1 MPQKTNKISIFNF
14 NNTIRVYYEDT
25 DSGGVVYHANYLK
38 YAERSRT
45 EMLRKYKIEQEKLKT
60 DFNIQF
66 IVKNLFIECNG
77 SLRQCVIVVFVVIG
91 TMVIRRAAV
100 PRGHPG
106 VPDISSWHS
115 FFRAIS
121 SSRLALSLWHLPS
134 GPPPVQSDL
143 VVWKSCE

>member
-66 IVKNLFIECNG
+66 IVKNLFIEYYASAKLDDLLNIK
-77 SLRQCVIVVFVVIG
+77 SLIIQ
-91 TMVIRRAAV
+91 
-100 PRGHPG
+100 
-106 VPDISSWHS
+106 ISSAKIIMEQS
-115 FFRAIS
+115 IFNKNKLLAKINVTLGS
-121 SSRLALSLWHLPS
+121 VNLEGKPSRLPKFVLNILNT
-134 GPPPVQSDL
+134 
-143 VVWKSCE
+143 K

>member
-66 IVKNLFIECNG
+66 IVKNLFIEYYASAKLDDLLNIK
-77 SLRQCVIVVFVVIG
+77 SLIIQ
-91 TMVIRRAAV
+91 
-100 PRGHPG
+100 
-106 VPDISSWHS
+106 ISSAKIIMEQS
-115 FFRAIS
+115 IFSKKKLLAKINVTLGS
-121 SSRLALSLWHLPS
+121 VNLEGKPSRLPKFVLNILNTT
-134 GPPPVQSDL
+134 
-143 VVWKSCE
+143 

>member
-45 EMLRKYKIEQEKLKT
+45 EMLRKCKIEQEKLKI

-66 IVKNLFIECNG
+66 IVKNLFIEYYASAKLDDLLNIK
-77 SLRQCVIVVFVVIG
+77 SLIIQ
-91 TMVIRRAAV
+91 
-100 PRGHPG
+100 
-106 VPDISSWHS
+106 ISSAKIIMEQS
-115 FFRAIS
+115 IFNKKKLLAKINVTLGS
-121 SSRLALSLWHLPS
+121 VNLEGKPSRLPKFVLDILNTT
-134 GPPPVQSDL
+134 
-143 VVWKSCE
+143 

>member
-66 IVKNLFIECNG
+66 IVKNLFIEYYASAKLDDLLNIK
-77 SLRQCVIVVFVVIG
+77 SLIIQ
-91 TMVIRRAAV
+91 
-100 PRGHPG
+100 
-106 VPDISSWHS
+106 ISSAKIIMEQS
-115 FFRAIS
+115 IFNKNKLLAKINVTLGS
-121 SSRLALSLWHLPS
+121 VNLEGKPSRLPKFVLNILNTT
-134 GPPPVQSDL
+134 
-143 VVWKSCE
+143 

>member
-66 IVKNLFIECNG
+66 IVKNLFIEYYAFAKLDDLLNIK
-77 SLRQCVIVVFVVIG
+77 SLIIQ
-91 TMVIRRAAV
+91 
-100 PRGHPG
+100 
-106 VPDISSWHS
+106 ISSAKIIMEQS
-115 FFRAIS
+115 IFNKKKLLAKINVTLGS
-121 SSRLALSLWHLPS
+121 VNLEGKPSRLPKFVLDILNTT
-134 GPPPVQSDL
+134 
-143 VVWKSCE
+143 

>member
-45 EMLRKYKIEQEKLKT
+45 EMLRKYKIEQEKLKI

-66 IVKNLFIECNG
+66 IVKNLVIEYYASAKLDDLLNIK
-77 SLRQCVIVVFVVIG
+77 SLIIQ
-91 TMVIRRAAV
+91 
-100 PRGHPG
+100 
-106 VPDISSWHS
+106 ISSAKIIMEQS
-115 FFRAIS
+115 IFNKKKLLAKINVTLGS
-121 SSRLALSLWHLPS
+121 VNLEGKPSRLPKFVLNILNTT
-134 GPPPVQSDL
+134 
-143 VVWKSCE
+143 

>member
-45 EMLRKYKIEQEKLKT
+45 EMLRKYKIEQEKLKI

-66 IVKNLFIECNG
+66 IVKNLFIEYYASAKLDDLLNIK
-77 SLRQCVIVVFVVIG
+77 SLIIQ
-91 TMVIRRAAV
+91 
-100 PRGHPG
+100 
-106 VPDISSWHS
+106 ISSAKIIMEQS
-115 FFRAIS
+115 IFNKNKLLAKINVTLGS
-121 SSRLALSLWHLPS
+121 VNLEGKPSRLPKFVLNILNTT
-134 GPPPVQSDL
+134 
-143 VVWKSCE
+143 